1 MKSEQKTDSTMEK
14 YTINRTGL
22 PPIVFTG
29 EQIASADNAI
39 GHNGHANRWVEVK
52 IYRSKSGKYVTSF
65 CAFSQ
70 WDGES
75 DHRTAASFA
84 TAAEV
89 IEWLRIEDDGRLG
102 AVPQEA
108 VEKAAKVDPAFA
120 AAWVEEVD

>member
-14 YTINRTGL
+14 HTINRTGL

-39 GHNGHANRWVEVK
+39 GHNGHANRWFEVR
-52 IYRSKSGKYVTSF
+52 IYRTKGGRYVASF
-65 CAFSQ
+65 GRFTQ
-70 WDGES
+70 WQGES
-75 DHRTAASFA
+75 NHCTAASFV

-89 IEWLRIEDDGRLG
+89 IEWLWMKDAG
-102 AVPQEA
+102 AVSQEA

-120 AAWVEEVD
+120 AAWVEEVE